1 MSEKWILQIVENA
14 GEMVNKTY
22 KDVAVT
28 VPRDILLKDM
38 EQHLSFLPKN
48 FVWTIGWRTYVWQ
61 EKETGKF
68 QELTQ
73 EEWEKLTTVGTI
85 SYTRDA
91 GGSGDELANP
101 TTDEGVSHQ

>member
-1 MSEKWILQIVENA
+1 MSNEWILRVAENG
-14 GEMVNKTY
+14 GETTA
-22 KDVAVT
+22 KDSDDHVAV
-28 VPRDILLKDM
+28 PASILREDM
-38 EQHLSFLPKN
+38 KQHLSFLPKN

-73 EEWEKLTTVGTI
+73 EEWEKVTTVGTI

-91 GGSGDELANP
+91 GGSGDELTNT